1 MESLTPY
8 IHAGVDHLHQQT
20 LENYAQTDT
29 TKMITKNTEVK
40 EYEVMD
46 LKYKKR
52 HETMETLEMAMDETV
67 TVQQLKRD
75 LYAVE
80 EVAIQEINEYI
91 EIIQ

>member
-1 MESLTPY
+1 
-8 IHAGVDHLHQQT
+8 
-20 LENYAQTDT
+20 
-29 TKMITKNTEVK
+29 
-40 EYEVMD
+40 MD

-52 HETMETLEMAMDETV
+52 HEMMETLKMAMDETV